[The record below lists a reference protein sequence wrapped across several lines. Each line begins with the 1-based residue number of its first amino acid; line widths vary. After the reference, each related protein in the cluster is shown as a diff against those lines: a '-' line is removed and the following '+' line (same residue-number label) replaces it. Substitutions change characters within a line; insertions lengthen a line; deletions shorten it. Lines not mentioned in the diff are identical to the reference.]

1 MEIATG
7 TTTGI
12 IGRNGSGKTVLLKCI
27 CGLYEPTNGEILFQ
41 KDNCAKC
48 VSSSGLI
55 GAVIDSPGFLP
66 NISGYKNLEYL
77 SQIRN
82 IPKDSIRHAMIE
94 VGLDPKNR
102 QPVKH
107 YSLGM
112 KQRLGIAQVI
122 MDNPDILIFDEPT
135 NGLDNELVV
144 TFHKLVHTQHAK
156 HKTIIIAS
164 HSKEDIAILCDCVYE
179 LDAGKIININ
189 VKKEGQ

>member
-1 MEIATG
+1 MIKIKDLTKIIGSHCILNNINMEIATG

-107 YSLGM
+107 YSL
-112 KQRLGIAQVI
+112 
-122 MDNPDILIFDEPT
+122 EPVLKPS
-135 NGLDNELVV
+135 N
-144 TFHKLVHTQHAK
+144 
-156 HKTIIIAS
+156 
-164 HSKEDIAILCDCVYE
+164 
-179 LDAGKIININ
+179 
-189 VKKEGQ
+189 